1 MKTFKFIFSSILII
15 TLISCNSREKHI
27 NNKNS
32 ISLNSKAMRLVMFD
46 DTDIKKVD
54 SAIVILNQAIK
65 IDPKYIEARMNIIRF
80 LVIRKNYKSAFKNCR
95 DLQKYYPESPL
106 FITLEGGIYFNLK
119 DKENY
124 KRCLKR
130 ALEMY
135 ETELLDEVENDA
147 NLEIEYIQCLASN
160 NRIKEAKKRLE
171 LLKMRNKSNLF
182 YKDLT
187 LKELM
192 GNETKK
198 SQTK

>member
-1 MKTFKFIFSSILII
+1 
-15 TLISCNSREKHI
+15 
-27 NNKNS
+27 
-32 ISLNSKAMRLVMFD
+32 
-46 DTDIKKVD
+46 
-54 SAIVILNQAIK
+54 
-65 IDPKYIEARMNIIRF
+65 
-80 LVIRKNYKSAFKNCR
+80 
-95 DLQKYYPESPL
+95 
-106 FITLEGGIYFNLK
+106 
-119 DKENY
+119 
-124 KRCLKR
+124 
-130 ALEMY
+130 MY

-192 GNETKK
+192 GNETEK